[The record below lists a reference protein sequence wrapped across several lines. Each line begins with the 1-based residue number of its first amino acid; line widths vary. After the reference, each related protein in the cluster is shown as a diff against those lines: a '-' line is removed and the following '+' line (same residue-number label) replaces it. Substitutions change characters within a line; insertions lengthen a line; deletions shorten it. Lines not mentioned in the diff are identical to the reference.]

1 MRFARFCVTS
11 LPNVYSMSEEDFN
24 KDAEVYEN
32 DNVDD
37 NVDVNDNDNKKLY
50 TLNTKL

>member
-1 MRFARFCVTS
+1 MM
-11 LPNVYSMSEEDFN
+11 N
-24 KDAEVYEN
+24 EN